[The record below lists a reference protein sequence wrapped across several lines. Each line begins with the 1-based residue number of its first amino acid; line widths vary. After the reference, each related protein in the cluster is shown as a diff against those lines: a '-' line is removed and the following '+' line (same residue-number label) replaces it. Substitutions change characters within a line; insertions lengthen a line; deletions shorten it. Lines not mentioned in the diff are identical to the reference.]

1 MKIILGWERR
11 RRGKKKKRR
20 GEKKEKKKSAWPGT
34 PPLIGHLQRTTVCF
48 FAFLSRPRDSS
59 TKLLRSSPIYRGR
72 ARVCSLA
79 IFFLSSLS
87 LSVSFLSDP
96 TNCNDAILAR
106 FQTSN
111 RRRREIGLQGRR
123 SVPRN
128 FPP

>member
-11 RRGKKKKRR
+11 RRGKKKKKKRR
-20 GEKKEKKKSAWPGT
+20 KKRKEKKPGT